1 MNEKFV
7 PIRLSHSTLEMFDRC
22 ERLFQLEKLLVT
34 DSVRDESA
42 DLSLGTAFGV
52 GVADYLVDQNPEQ
65 ALYRAWLAYWPEIE
79 TEKKSIP
86 HLIALLSKSFPY
98 LDTMLRDYEVLHFN
112 GKPAVELSFRVNIN
126 AHYYYVGYMDV
137 VLQNRYDKT
146 AVVVDA
152 KSTALQLLD
161 LSPVYQNSGQGLS
174 YSIVLDRILGEKRSN
189 YAVGYFVG
197 QLGKDFKVEIKPLI
211 FSKTLLDRLNWF
223 IQLGMDI
230 KRLEFAEEM
239 GFYPRRGGACLKYN
253 RPCKHFGTCTLSS
266 MDIPRKR
273 EDDIIEYDFVFDLEE
288 LIDDHISR
296 INS

>member
-1 MNEKFV
+1 MAENFV
-7 PIRLSHSTLEMFDRC
+7 PIRLSHSTLELFDRC
-22 ERLFQLEKLLVT
+22 ERLFQLDKLLVT

-79 TEKKSIP
+79 TDKKSIP
-86 HLIALLSKSFPY
+86 HLTALLNKSFPY

-126 AHYYYVGYMDV
+126 SHYYYVGYMDV
-137 VLQNRYDKT
+137 VLRNRHDGT

-174 YSIVLDRILGEKRSN
+174 YSIVLDRIMGEKLSN

-197 QLGKDFKVEIKPLI
+197 QLGKDFKIEIKPLI

-253 RPCKHFGTCTLSS
+253 RPCKHFGTCTLSA
-266 MDIPRKR
+266 MDIPRNR
-273 EDDIIEYDFVFDLEE
+273 EVDNIEYDFVFDLEE
-288 LIDDHISR
+288 LIDDHIAR
-296 INS
+296 INT

>member
-1 MNEKFV
+1 
-7 PIRLSHSTLEMFDRC
+7 MFDRC

-86 HLIALLSKSFPY
+86 HLTALLNKSFPY

-126 AHYYYVGYMDV
+126 SHYYYVGYMDV
-137 VLQNRYDKT
+137 VLRNRYDGT

-161 LSPVYQNSGQGLS
+161 LSPIYQNSGQGLS
-174 YSIVLDRILGEKRSN
+174 YSIVLDRIMGEKLSN

-197 QLGKDFKVEIKPLI
+197 QLGKDFKIEIKPLI

-253 RPCKHFGTCTLSS
+253 RPCKHFGVCTLSS
-266 MDIPRKR
+266 LDIPRKR
-273 EDDIIEYDFVFDLEE
+273 EEDNIEYDFVFDLEE

>member
-1 MNEKFV
+1 MSDFV
-7 PIRLSHSTLEMFDRC
+7 PIRLSHSTLELVDRC

-34 DSVRDESA
+34 DSTRDESA
-42 DLSLGTAFGV
+42 DLSLGTAYGV
-52 GVADYLVDQNPEQ
+52 GVADYLVYQNQEQ
-65 ALYRAWLAYWPEIE
+65 AIYKGWLAYWPEIE

-86 HLIALLSKSFPY
+86 HLVALLSKSFPY

-137 VLQNRYDKT
+137 VLRNRYDGT
-146 AVVVDA
+146 ALVVDA

-174 YSIVLDRILGEKRSN
+174 YSIVLDRIVGEKLSN

-197 QLGKDFKVEIKPLI
+197 QLGKDFKIEVKPLI

-223 IQLGMDI
+223 LQLGMDI

-273 EDDIIEYDFVFDLEE
+273 EEDLIEYDFVFDLEE
-288 LIDDHISR
+288 LIDDHIAR

>member
-1 MNEKFV
+1 VDNFI
-7 PIRLSHSTLEMFDRC
+7 PIRLSHSTMEMFDRC

-42 DLSLGTAFGV
+42 DLSLGTAYGV
-52 GVADYLVDQNPEQ
+52 GVADYLVNQDPER
-65 ALYRAWLAYWPEIE
+65 ALYNAWLAYWPEIE
-79 TEKKSIP
+79 TDKKSVA
-86 HLIALLSKSFPY
+86 HMSMALQKSFPA
-98 LDTMLRDYEVLHFN
+98 LDTMLRDYEVVEFN

-137 VLQNRYDKT
+137 VLRNRWDGT
-146 AVVVDA
+146 CVVVDA

-174 YSIVLDRILGEKRSN
+174 YSIVLDRIVGEKLSN
-189 YAVGYFVG
+189 YAVGYFVA
-197 QLGKDFKVEIKPLI
+197 QLGKDFKCEVKPLI

-253 RPCKHFGTCTLSS
+253 RPCKHFGVCTLSS

-273 EDDIIEYDFVFDLEE
+273 EEDTIEYDFVFDLED
-288 LIDDHISR
+288 LIDDHILR